1 MLRDTG
7 SEEAEMNRTAL
18 ILSLFFLL
26 LPFIAI
32 SNVKADE
39 VYIDI
44 GMSGDVNVTINHTN
58 GTLAIY
64 YNGRDLLKEIE
75 EQYRTIEAL
84 RTMIA
89 YYSVK
94 AEAYGELQP
103 EIEELNAT
111 INQMIQEL
119 NLIINDLYGGLNAIY
134 LMVGLSENSSA
145 IKESI
150 MAGNYTVIDYLERHE
165 EKIDHLNTEIQ
176 ALNNEVLKLQ
186 MELLKEM
193 EERNK
198 SLEAE
203 IQDLNASMT
212 NRIDELSSDYQHQIN
227 LLSESLT
234 QMQQNFLSLVA
245 VFVALDIVIILLIV
259 TQRP

>member
-1 MLRDTG
+1 
-7 SEEAEMNRTAL
+7 MNRTAL
-18 ILSLFFLL
+18 ILPLFFLL
-26 LPFIAI
+26 LLPLAA
-32 SNVKADE
+32 STVKADE

-44 GMSGDVNVTINHTN
+44 GMSGDVNVTINHCN

-84 RTMIA
+84 RTAIA
-89 YYSVK
+89 HLSVK
-94 AEAYGELQP
+94 AEFYGELQP

-119 NLIINDLYGGLNAIY
+119 NIIINDLYRGLNAIY
-134 LMVGLSENSSA
+134 IMVGIQGNSSS

-150 MAGNYTVIDYLERHE
+150 IAGNSTVIGYLESHAE
-165 EKIDHLNTEIQ
+165 QIESLNTEIQ
-176 ALNNEVLKLQ
+176 ALNEELLKLQ
-186 MELLKEM
+186 IELLKEM

-203 IQDLNASMT
+203 IQALNASIT
-212 NRIDELSSDYQHQIN
+212 QRIEQLSIDYQRKVD
-227 LLSESLT
+227 LLSLSLT
-234 QMQQNFLSLVA
+234 QTQQHLLYVTAAFIAFSA
-245 VFVALDIVIILLIV
+245 IVILLTAIR
-259 TQRP
+259 RP